1 LTTNLSGALGLGERD
16 LVAFVGAGGKSTLM
30 FTLAQQLVA
39 AGRTVVITTTT
50 KMGAGQMDRFP
61 NSARS
66 TAPEDVAAA
75 LERAGPVLVIEMHD
89 RHKVTGLSPEA
100 VGDVFAQT
108 NANYVL
114 VEADGAHGRSFKAPA
129 SHEPVI
135 PEAAT
140 IVVIVFGADAFG
152 RPISEEAHR
161 PELVAGLAGC
171 EVGDV
176 ITPEVAAMVLG
187 HHDGGL
193 RGVPAEAR
201 TVVAITKVDR
211 DEDGSEVDEL
221 IGLLFHHPGI
231 GRVALI
237 PQRGSSDTP

>member
-1 LTTNLSGALGLGERD
+1 MTTNLSKAFGLEERD

-30 FTLAQQLVA
+30 FTLAQELVA

-75 LERAGPVLVIEMHD
+75 LERSGPVLVFETHD

-100 VGDVFAQT
+100 VGDVFVRT
-108 NANYVL
+108 STDYVL
-114 VEADGAHGRSFKAPA
+114 VEADGARGRSFKAPA
-129 SHEPVI
+129 RHEPVI

-152 RPISEEAHR
+152 RPIDREAHR

-176 ITPEVAAMVLG
+176 ITPEVAATVLA
-187 HHDGGL
+187 HRDGGR
-193 RGVPAEAR
+193 RGVPAGAR
-201 TVVAITKVDR
+201 TAVAITKVDR
-211 DEDGSEVDEL
+211 AVNGPEVDEL
-221 IGLLFHHPGI
+221 TGLLRRHPGI

-237 PQRGSSDTP
+237 PQPGSSGTP

>member
-1 LTTNLSGALGLGERD
+1 MTTGLSGALGLGERD

-30 FTLAQQLVA
+30 FTLAEQLVA

-75 LERAGPVLVIEMHD
+75 LKRSGPVLVFETHD

-100 VGDVFAQT
+100 VGEVFVRT
-108 NANYVL
+108 STDYVL
-114 VEADGAHGRSFKAPA
+114 VEADGARGRSFKAPA
-129 SHEPVI
+129 RHEPVI

-140 IVVIVFGADAFG
+140 VVVIVFGADAFG
-152 RPISEEAHR
+152 RPIDGEAHR

-176 ITPEVAAMVLG
+176 ITAKVAATVLG

-193 RGVPAEAR
+193 RGVPTGAR
-201 TVVAITKVDR
+201 TVVAITKVNR
-211 DEDGSEVDEL
+211 AENGPEVDEL
-221 IGLLFHHPGI
+221 RERLAHHPNI

-237 PQRGSSDTP
+237 PQPGSAGTS